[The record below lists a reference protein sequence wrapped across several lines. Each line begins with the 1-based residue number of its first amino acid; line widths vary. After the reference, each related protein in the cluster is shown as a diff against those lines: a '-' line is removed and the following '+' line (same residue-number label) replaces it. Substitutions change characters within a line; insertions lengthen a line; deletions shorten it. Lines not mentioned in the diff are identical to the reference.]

1 MQEAIK
7 NAPLLPGCYIYH
19 DKDKDILYVGKAKML
34 RNRVKSY
41 FSNFN
46 RVEEKIRQMIEQASS
61 IEFLVTDSEI
71 EALILESILIKKY
84 KPKYN
89 TMLMDDKKY
98 VYVAFDKVKKSPRTN
113 VPTVHVVRDKDD
125 NTKEYFGPYP
135 DSRAIKRLLR
145 RLRRVFPYPS
155 RNEKVSIPARKDQ
168 LIKSHESKPSFHS
181 QIGLSPDFHSGLITR
196 GEYEN
201 NLSSIKKIFAGEKNK
216 LAQELEKQMQQA
228 AKDRRFEQAARY
240 RNMLH
245 DIKYAGSN
253 LRIDTDADEVA
264 IMQAK
269 RERREEA
276 QNELVTNLSFPP
288 EILKSHLH
296 FRIECYDISNF
307 QGKSA
312 VGSMVVFINGQPSPD
327 MYRRF
332 KIRMPDE
339 PNDFGMLQE
348 VLTRRF
354 NQYLTSHATEE
365 DLAYIIP
372 KSLRQ
377 RLKNWKPDPS
387 FSQMPDLIII
397 DGGKGQ
403 LSATYK
409 ILQQYN
415 LAAKIPIV
423 GLAKREE
430 EIFKMKTQFA
440 ATLEAEDSWHN
451 MTLHDQLVHPES
463 DFERVRLP
471 RKSESLYLV
480 QRIRDE
486 AHRFAI
492 NYHRQLRSKALQK

>member
-1 MQEAIK
+1 
-7 NAPLLPGCYIYH
+7 
-19 DKDKDILYVGKAKML
+19 
-34 RNRVKSY
+34 
-41 FSNFN
+41 
-46 RVEEKIRQMIEQASS
+46 
-61 IEFLVTDSEI
+61 
-71 EALILESILIKKY
+71 
-84 KPKYN
+84 
-89 TMLMDDKKY
+89 
-98 VYVAFDKVKKSPRTN
+98 
-113 VPTVHVVRDKDD
+113 
-125 NTKEYFGPYP
+125 
-135 DSRAIKRLLR
+135 
-145 RLRRVFPYPS
+145 
-155 RNEKVSIPARKDQ
+155 
-168 LIKSHESKPSFHS
+168 
-181 QIGLSPDFHSGLITR
+181 
-196 GEYEN
+196 
-201 NLSSIKKIFAGEKNK
+201 
-216 LAQELEKQMQQA
+216 
-228 AKDRRFEQAARY
+228 
-240 RNMLH
+240 
-245 DIKYAGSN
+245 
-253 LRIDTDADEVA
+253 
-264 IMQAK
+264 
-269 RERREEA
+269 
-276 QNELVTNLSFPP
+276 
-288 EILKSHLH
+288 
-296 FRIECYDISNF
+296 
-307 QGKSA
+307 
-312 VGSMVVFINGQPSPD
+312 
-327 MYRRF
+327 
-332 KIRMPDE
+332 MPDE